1 MTAWNC
7 TSSPAVS
14 KNSNYPTLLSNATVY
29 GVAED
34 TDEYSP
40 EPTPPEYFSKTLKQI
55 ELRALQTAGYAH
67 VGRLYT
73 LANLL
78 QESDPG
84 EMTTEQLTE
93 CAEELRK
100 TGNKLESLLSE
111 IVSPL
116 IEDQKLGYTD
126 TDPEFE

>member
-1 MTAWNC
+1 MTISNC
-7 TSSPAVS
+7 ITSSAVS
-14 KNSNYPTLLSNATVY
+14 ETKSYPTLISNAADNR
-29 GVAED
+29 VAED
-34 TDEYSP
+34 TEDYSP
-40 EPTPPEYFSKTLKQI
+40 EPTPPEYFTKTLKQI

-67 VGRLYT
+67 VGRLFT

-84 EMTTEQLTE
+84 EMTAEQLTD

-100 TGNKLESLLSE
+100 TGSKLESLLSE

-126 TDPEFE
+126 DPEFE

>member
-1 MTAWNC
+1 MTARNC
-7 TSSPAVS
+7 TATPADS
-14 KNSNYPTLLSNATVY
+14 KNINYPTLVSNAAVY

-34 TDEYSP
+34 TDDYSP
-40 EPTPPEYFSKTLKQI
+40 EPKPPEYFSKTLKQI

-84 EMTTEQLTE
+84 EMTAEQLTD

-100 TGNKLESLLSE
+100 TGSKLESLLRE
-111 IVSPL
+111 IVNPL
-116 IEDQKLGYTD
+116 IDDQKLGYTD
-126 TDPEFE
+126 TDPE

>member
-1 MTAWNC
+1 MTNTNC
-7 TSSPAVS
+7 TASSAVS
-14 KNSNYPTLLSNATVY
+14 ETIAYPTLITQRDKY
-29 GVAED
+29 HIAEE
-34 TDEYSP
+34 TDDYSP
-40 EPTPPEYFSKTLKQI
+40 EPTPPEYFTKTLKQI
-55 ELRALQTAGYAH
+55 ELRALQTAGCAH
-67 VGRLYT
+67 VGRLFT

-78 QESDPG
+78 QETAPG
-84 EMTTEQLTE
+84 EMTAEQLTE

>member
-1 MTAWNC
+1 MTDSNS
-7 TSSPAVS
+7 TTSPAVS
-14 KNSNYPTLLSNATVY
+14 KNINYPTLKSNAAVY

-34 TDEYSP
+34 SDDYSP

-67 VGRLYT
+67 VGRLFT
-73 LANLL
+73 LSNLL
-78 QESDPG
+78 QESEPG
-84 EMTTEQLTE
+84 EITTEQLTE

-100 TGNKLESLLSE
+100 TGSKLENVLTE

-116 IEDQKLGYTD
+116 ISDQKLGYTD
-126 TDPEFE
+126 DPEFE

>member
-1 MTAWNC
+1 MTNSNST
-7 TSSPAVS
+7 TSSAVS
-14 KNSNYPTLLSNATVY
+14 ENLNYPTPVTNATVY

-34 TDEYSP
+34 SDDYNP
-40 EPTPPEYFSKTLKQI
+40 DPTPPEYFTKTLKQI
-55 ELRALQTAGYAH
+55 ELRALQTAGCAH
-67 VGRLYT
+67 VGRLFT

-84 EMTTEQLTE
+84 EMTAEQITD

-100 TGNKLESLLSE
+100 TGSKLESLLRE

-116 IEDQKLGYTD
+116 IDDQKLGYT

>member
-1 MTAWNC
+1 MTNSNC
-7 TSSPAVS
+7 TVSSAVS
-14 KNSNYPTLLSNATVY
+14 ETKSYPTHISNAADY
-29 GVAED
+29 RVAED
-34 TDEYSP
+34 TEDYSP
-40 EPTPPEYFSKTLKQI
+40 EPTPPEYFTKTLKQI

-78 QESDPG
+78 QETAPG
-84 EMTTEQLTE
+84 EMTAEQLTE

-100 TGNKLESLLSE
+100 TGNKLEGLLRE

-116 IEDQKLGYTD
+116 IDDQKLGYTD
-126 TDPEFE
+126 DPEFE